1 MVLNG
6 FNNLAGG
13 FFEVLE
19 AHHASDKNVVRAL
32 ELVWG
37 NAGGQAATGWRAE
50 EREESEN
57 KVICSIRCSALT

>member
-1 MVLNG
+1 M
-6 FNNLAGG
+6 
-13 FFEVLE
+13 LE

-57 KVICSIRCSALT
+57 KVICSIRTSALT